1 MAATFKNYDEWQQQ
15 VPESL
20 KRDQLWQFETY
31 RKALFLSDL
40 AWFDAEKLLADPR
53 GRATAWQLVD
63 AAGSVS
69 ANIEEGYGR
78 GFGKDYARF
87 LRIAAGSAKETRGWY
102 FRGRHVFDAALVS
115 HRLALADEIIGG
127 LVTTSNQQR
136 GRD

>member
-1 MAATFKNYDEWQQQ
+1 MTVPFKTYEEWLAS
-15 VPESL
+15 VPESI
-20 KRDQLWQFETY
+20 KHDQLWQFEVY

-40 AWFDAEKLLADPR
+40 AWFDSEKLLADPR

-63 AAGSVS
+63 AAGSVA

-78 GFGKDYARF
+78 GFGKDHARF

-102 FRGRHVFDAALVS
+102 FRGRHVFDPALVE
-115 HRLALADEIIGG
+115 HRMTLADEIIGG

-136 GRD
+136 LRS